1 MGVAEVVPRSE
12 CSAERMA
19 EASARVL
26 DEPSYTE
33 AARRASE
40 RLRADAPLGR
50 ACGLVEGL
58 LRSA

>member
-1 MGVAEVVPRSE
+1 
-12 CSAERMA
+12 MA
-19 EASARVL
+19 EPSARVL

-40 RLRADAPLGR
+40 RLRADDPLGR